1 VHHHVHPPHAP
12 HRSTERHL
20 GTYYYYARGCS
31 DLYVRAGVTIV
42 AKNRYDAR
50 VALEARVRGVDRA
63 TAVAR
68 AGIRAEISLHRGL
81 PRGHP
86 HNLTLCG
93 QRANDFVAHAAAFN
107 ACTTPLTPRSQ
118 CVHVQSSLRV
128 TDKTLFHLMARA
140 KVDTILTLYQALC
153 HFGIDCGATVWR
165 VSAA

>member
-1 VHHHVHPPHAP
+1 MHHHVHPPHAP

-63 TAVAR
+63 TAVKR
-68 AGIRAEISLHRGL
+68 VGIRAEMSLHHGV

-86 HNLTLCG
+86 RNLTLCG
-93 QRANDFVAHAAAFN
+93 QRASDFVAHAAAFN
-107 ACTTPLTPRSQ
+107 ACTAPLTPRSQ

-140 KVDTILTLYQALC
+140 KVDTIFTLYQALC
-153 HFGIDCGATVWR
+153 RCSIDCGMI
-165 VSAA
+165 AA